1 MMSIDPQH
9 PRHTRSQF
17 RRLALACA
25 LTVASCLVGCG
36 GGSGLVLDYTSQ
48 AAPVMRTITHS
59 GATVADVVADLKRN
73 PADEGLRALVQPYL
87 APMSGLLAGA
97 ALDPGAP
104 RTWRDLQAELSA
116 ADRNDPSARP
126 AWRDL
131 LDEGRYR
138 VCYDAEGVRLFVPGA
153 DAGMA
158 FEAAWPLLRYPV
170 RFLRDS
176 GRSRCAT
183 IEVYA
188 YDNDYAGLSLRVGG
202 RAHKVDPGLI
212 DAALPGLAPLNL
224 AALDDFMR
232 TGTMPA
238 AIEVDEAAKL
248 YLYGREGET
257 GTLAGSNMTLAD
269 LAVAYRAVFWCG
281 DNEPYISLDQNED
294 NRFAKVNFG
303 GLLADTKI
311 GQVTLDAD
319 RYFKTISTGLDPF
332 NGRDLSGTIRAQVAG
347 FSPGSVKDL
356 TTEAVG
362 RSSYRFWFYPDS
374 LRVVTDGSIGAVES
388 PRFLAD
394 IERQDGPRRISRGQ
408 RESIDDLNSR
418 YEAYGRAVPTY
429 AELDNVGRLL
439 ALMTWLRETKADARV
454 DLASLLSVELPPW
467 RTERATGKILAVNC
481 YSGPEAGLDERDPA
495 FLPRT
500 RVFDFSTK
508 LSQCKSTIT
517 EDELLEFGGACFDQ
531 LPRSAYT
538 PAAEHEANQRLT
550 AIKAELDR
558 QERALKKMSDDI
570 DRTHVDQYSQP
581 SIDAYNAKVERYEA
595 ARQVFN
601 GEVERYNSMA
611 DQTNAAEITTQ
622 MYVSV
627 GGGIDLSLRRAP
639 VVRRAPTAPAVRA
652 IASARPSFAN
662 AGKVQ
667 ASGGWIRSRP

>member
-1 MMSIDPQH
+1 MMFIGSAQAGNTTH
-9 PRHTRSQF
+9 RFRH
-17 RRLALACA
+17 LALACA
-25 LTVASCLVGCG
+25 VTVASCLVGCG

-48 AAPVMRTITHS
+48 AVPVMRTITHS

-87 APMSGLLAGA
+87 APMSCLLTGA
-97 ALDPGAP
+97 ALDQGTP
-104 RTWRDLQAELSA
+104 RAWRDLQVELTTTGG
-116 ADRNDPSARP
+116 ADASARP

-138 VCYDAEGVRLFVPGA
+138 VCYDAEGARLFVPGVDTGA
-153 DAGMA
+153 A
-158 FEAAWPLLRYPV
+158 FDEAWPLLRYPV

-183 IEVYA
+183 IEVFA
-188 YDNDYAGLSLRVGG
+188 YDNEYAALSLSVGS
-202 RAHKVDPGLI
+202 RPHKVDPSLI
-212 DAALPGLAPLNL
+212 DAALPGMAPLNL
-224 AALDDFMR
+224 EALDDFMR
-232 TGTMPA
+232 TGTRPA
-238 AIEVDEAAKL
+238 AIEVDEASKL

-303 GLLADTKI
+303 GLLADTRI

-319 RYFKTISTGLDPF
+319 RYFKTISTGLNPF
-332 NGRDLSGTIRAQVAG
+332 NGQDLSGPIRAQVDG

-356 TTEAVG
+356 TTEAAG

-394 IERQDGPRRISRGQ
+394 IERQDGPKRISRGQ
-408 RESIDDLNSR
+408 RESIDDLNGR
-418 YEAYGRAVPTY
+418 YDAYSRAVPTY

-439 ALMTWLRETKADARV
+439 ALMTWLRETKADTRV

-481 YSGPEAGLDERDPA
+481 YTGPESMLDERNPG

-500 RVFDFSTK
+500 KVFDFSAR
-508 LSQCKSTIT
+508 LSQCKPTIT
-517 EDELLEFGGACFDQ
+517 EDQLLEFGSTCFDQ

-538 PAAEHEANQRLT
+538 HAGEHEANQRLD
-550 AIKAELDR
+550 AIKVEIDR

-570 DRTHVDQYSQP
+570 DRTHVDHYSQP
-581 SIDAYNAKVERYEA
+581 SVDAYNAKVERYEA
-595 ARQVFN
+595 ARQAFN
-601 GEVERYNSMA
+601 GEVERYNSLA
-611 DQTNAAEITTQ
+611 DQANAAGTVTQ
-622 MYVSV
+622 MYVSI
-627 GGGIDLSLRRAP
+627 GGGIDLALRRAP

-652 IASARPSFAN
+652 IASARASFST